1 MNDLVLHCGAQKV
14 MLDDLN
20 KIPLPEETRTYKP
33 VSHYDLVT
41 NTAEMGDMFL
51 KNQGY
56 ELINENY
63 ALGRKG
69 QHMFFTLNYKNES
82 EDVGLTIGGR
92 NSYDK
97 STTIGIAVGMNVFIC
112 DNLCFRGDQV
122 TYLRKHTGN
131 VYEDL
136 EVILMRT
143 MKNADTEFKQM
154 NDQSMKMKDIQLT
167 DNNAY
172 RQLGLLFG
180 RNVLLPRQLTVA
192 KREWDKPSHDVFKD
206 KNMWSF
212 YNACTEALKTTNPK
226 DILLRHVKL
235 HKELALA

>member
-1 MNDLVLHCGAQKV
+1 MSELTLHCGAQEVLLSDLDKV
-14 MLDDLN
+14 
-20 KIPLPEETRTYKP
+20 PLPEETRTYKP
-33 VSHYDLVT
+33 VSHFDLVR
-41 NTAEMGDMFL
+41 NTTDMGNMFL

-56 ELINENY
+56 KLENQNY

-69 QHMFFTLNYKNES
+69 KHMFFCLNYKNGT

-131 VYEDL
+131 VYDDL

-143 MKNADTEFKQM
+143 MKNADTEFKRM
-154 NDQSMKMKDIQLT
+154 NDQSMKMKDIELT

-180 RNVLLPRQLTVA
+180 KNILLPRQLSVA
-192 KREWDKPSHDVFKD
+192 KREWEKPTHEVFKE

-212 YNACTEALKTTNPK
+212 YNACTEALKLSPPK
-226 DILLRHVKL
+226 EVLTRHVKL
-235 HKELALA
+235 HKELAVA

>member
-1 MNDLVLHCGAQKV
+1 MSELTLHCGAQEVLLSDLDKV
-14 MLDDLN
+14 
-20 KIPLPEETRTYKP
+20 PLPEETRTYKP
-33 VSHYDLVT
+33 VSHFDLVR
-41 NTAEMGDMFL
+41 NTTDMGNMFL

-56 ELINENY
+56 KLQNQNY

-69 QHMFFTLNYKNES
+69 KHMFFCLNYKNGT

-131 VYEDL
+131 VYDDL
-136 EVILMRT
+136 EIILMRT
-143 MKNADTEFKQM
+143 MKNADTEFKRM
-154 NDQSMKMKDIQLT
+154 NDQSMKMKDIELT

-180 RNVLLPRQLTVA
+180 KNILLPRQLSVA
-192 KREWDKPSHDVFKD
+192 KKEWEKPKHEVFKE

-212 YNACTEALKTTNPK
+212 YNACTEALKLSPPK
-226 DILLRHVKL
+226 EVLTSHVKL
-235 HKELALA
+235 HKELAVA

>member
-1 MNDLVLHCGAQKV
+1 MSDLMLHCGAQKV

-51 KNQGY
+51 KSQGY
-56 ELINENY
+56 KLINENY

-69 QHMFFTLNYKNES
+69 QHMFFTLNYKNGA